1 LEEGRPNRVVETC
14 FAVCS
19 AVCAV
24 RTDYQKH
31 TCLTIGGALDCPRMR
46 EFQEYTKTPRA
57 ARRKRWIWW
66 WPGGLAVATLVLGLG
81 MQVGAVPAPMEPL
94 GYGSQADGADASRA
108 GWVRGAFGGSPEGY
122 GGPLNVLVLG
132 VDERPP
138 DSREPQVA
146 GSRSDTIMLV
156 RIYPRSGDVGL
167 LSIPRDLLVEV
178 APGVRD
184 KINAAYSYGGV
195 DQSMEAVERLT
206 GIPIDRYAIVD
217 FEGFSDTIDAMGG
230 VEVDVEVELPPKYAV
245 GDGLQTLNGEQALF
259 YARWR
264 GTSGG
269 DLDRIE
275 HQQQLVA
282 ALRSKALEWDTVTR
296 LPEIMNIMDQN
307 VETDLGF
314 QEALSLGRVLID
326 RGRNARMTAVQLK
339 GTPDVLPG
347 GTQILVPK
355 EATNEAILEEFRR

>member
-1 LEEGRPNRVVETC
+1 
-14 FAVCS
+14 
-19 AVCAV
+19 
-24 RTDYQKH
+24 
-31 TCLTIGGALDCPRMR
+31 MR

-57 ARRKRWIWW
+57 ARRRWIWSW
-66 WPGGLAVATLVLGLG
+66 SAGLVVATLVLG
-81 MQVGAVPAPMEPL
+81 MQVGAVPVPMEPL
-94 GYGSQADGADASRA
+94 GYGRDRGSETGGTYAFRG
-108 GWVRGAFGGSPEGY
+108 GWVERALGVFPEGY
-122 GGPLNVLVLG
+122 GGSLDVLVLG

-138 DSREPQVA
+138 DSHEPQVA

-156 RIYPRSGDVGL
+156 RIYPRSGEVGL

-178 APGVRD
+178 QPGVRD
-184 KINAAYSYGGV
+184 RINAAYSYGGV
-195 DQSMEAVERLT
+195 DQAREAVEELT
-206 GIPIDRYAIVD
+206 GIPVDRYAIVD

-230 VEVDVEVELPPKYAV
+230 VEVDVDDDIPPKYGI
-245 GDGLQTLNGEQALF
+245 GDELQTLNGEQALF

-264 GTSGG
+264 GTSRG

-282 ALRSKALEWDTVTR
+282 ALRSKALSWDTVTT
-296 LPEIMNIMDQN
+296 LPELMKIMDEN

-339 GTPDVLPG
+339 GTPHILPSG
-347 GTQILVPK
+347 AEVLVPK
-355 EATNEAILEEFRR
+355 EAANETVLQEFSH